1 MDRSNNLNI
10 FQVSYAFC
18 LSIDPSEQSS
28 NRKLKTLLMAGILK
42 NHHLMQL
49 PVTNKNKTKSQMALQ
64 HGIQN
69 MAYDL
74 SHKTTHNCK
83 DASWV
88 HK

>member
-1 MDRSNNLNI
+1 
-10 FQVSYAFC
+10 
-18 LSIDPSEQSS
+18 
-28 NRKLKTLLMAGILK
+28 MAGILK